1 MKLKLAT
8 KVEVKSSP
16 GRGLGVFAIEYIIE
30 GEVIEECHMVTLP
43 IPKGE
48 QSGLLMDYRFN
59 WPQNIETQEQVVVLG
74 NGSIYNHD
82 DNNNAIWRD
91 HPRYKLFQFVAIK
104 NILPGEEIT
113 TYYGNDNYWSERN
126 HIKKI

>member
-43 IPKGE
+43 IPIGE
-48 QSGLLMDYRFN
+48 PSGLLMDYRFN
-59 WPQNIETQEQVVVLG
+59 WPQDTETQEQVVVLG
-74 NGSIYNHD
+74 NGSIFNHD

-104 NILPGEEIT
+104 DIPPGEEIT
-113 TYYGNDNYWSERN
+113 TYYGNDSYWGERN
-126 HIKKI
+126 YIKKI